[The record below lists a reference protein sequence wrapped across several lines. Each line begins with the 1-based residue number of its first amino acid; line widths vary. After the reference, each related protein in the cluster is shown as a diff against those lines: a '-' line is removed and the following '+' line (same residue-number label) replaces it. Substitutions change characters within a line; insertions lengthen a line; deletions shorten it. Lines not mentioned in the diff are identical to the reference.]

1 MLRHAGA
8 HQDDDDDLPIAR
20 LRTNRAAAA
29 AASDDDDNLPL
40 AALLVKQQRAQAPK
54 QPEAAASGDDDDVP
68 ILLRRAPPPS
78 AAAAQPLPTKRKH
91 TKKPAKSM
99 RTKRTAE
106 GGEPSRL
113 SDADR
118 RARVAAVAAHDAAA
132 PVARLMV
139 LDLGRV
145 TPEAAR
151 AVAEALLRLHAP
163 GRGFGFALNK
173 NLLRTQGR
181 TSWRRGQPALIE
193 LNARSLTQVP
203 LSPALWHI

>member
-1 MLRHAGA
+1 MLPSTSIFAPPKTAGDK
-8 HQDDDDDLPIAR
+8 DD
-20 LRTNRAAAA
+20 
-29 AASDDDDNLPL
+29 
-40 AALLVKQQRAQAPK
+40 
-54 QPEAAASGDDDDVP
+54 DDDDVP
-68 ILLRRAPPPS
+68 ILRCATQP
-78 AAAAQPLPTKRKH
+78 AQQQQPQTKRKH
-91 TKKPAKSM
+91 TKKLPGAIVLQR

-118 RARVAAVAAHDAAA
+118 LARVLAVAAHAAAA

-139 LDLGRV
+139 LELGRV

-151 AVAEALLRLHAP
+151 VAAEALLRLHAP

-193 LNARSLTQVP
+193 LNARSLTQVSRP
-203 LSPALWHI
+203 LFFGILLSN